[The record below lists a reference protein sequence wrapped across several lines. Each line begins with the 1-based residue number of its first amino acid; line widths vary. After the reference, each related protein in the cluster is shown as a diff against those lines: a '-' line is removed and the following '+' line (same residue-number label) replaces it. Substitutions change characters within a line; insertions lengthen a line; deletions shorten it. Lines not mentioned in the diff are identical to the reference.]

1 MAASPPLGPEV
12 GAERSSDGEVART
25 PELRRPGRARPWS
38 AARALA
44 LPHPPSP
51 LSRGSLAGLPLLEKG
66 PFDTKEIASVPPF
79 TNHYLNPRRMV
90 GSWLS

>member
-44 LPHPPSP
+44 SPPPP
-51 LSRGSLAGLPLLEKG
+51 LFIHRGTYCLEMSE
-66 PFDTKEIASVPPF
+66 FVSYME
-79 TNHYLNPRRMV
+79 
-90 GSWLS
+90 

>member
-1 MAASPPLGPEV
+1 MLNKAWLRAPRGRDAQGRSTSFAFASLPFRV
-12 GAERSSDGEVART
+12 CRNQFMMRT
-25 PELRRPGRARPWS
+25 PDTYAS
-38 AARALA
+38 VAA
-44 LPHPPSP
+44 
-51 LSRGSLAGLPLLEKG
+51 SLAGLPLLEKG